1 MPASQKKKT
10 TAKKKKTTAKRKPTA
25 RKPTAR
31 KRPSISRTLLPEFD
45 QEMAATRRL
54 LERVPADKGKW
65 KPHEKSFPLG
75 HLAQL
80 VSWMPGWIT
89 NTLRERELNLAG
101 GAGYSF
107 ETTETLLKIFDE
119 RVKAARAA
127 IEASKDEDYDVEWSL
142 KFGDRVVWTQ
152 TRAAVVRTHINH
164 LCHHR
169 GQLTVYLRLLDV
181 PLPSIYGPTADERPN
196 F

>member
-1 MPASQKKKT
+1 MHDAIIEATMPTTQKK
-10 TAKKKKTTAKRKPTA
+10 
-25 RKPTAR
+25 
-31 KRPSISRTLLPEFD
+31 KRPSISETLLPEFD
-45 QEMAATRRL
+45 QEMTTTRRL

-65 KPHEKSFPLG
+65 KPHEKSFSLG

-89 NTLRERELNLAG
+89 NTLHETELNLAG
-101 GAGYSF
+101 GAGYSY
-107 ETTETLLKIFDE
+107 ETTDTLLEIFDE

-127 IEASKDEDYDVEWSL
+127 IAASKDADYDIDWSL
-142 KFGDRVVWTQ
+142 KFGDRVIMTQ
-152 TRAAVVRTHINH
+152 PRGTVVRTHINH
-164 LCHHR
+164 LVHHR